1 MTDIKE
7 SENAPPSTVKKW
19 VVCRRKEEMTD
30 MMVVAHNLSAMYTQR
45 QLGINTKKQ
54 MKSAEKLSSGYKINR
69 SADNA
74 AGLSISEKMRC
85 QIRGL
90 TQGVNNTEEGVS
102 LCQVADGALAEV
114 TDMIHRITELSVQS
128 ANGTNADS
136 DRQAIQM
143 EVDQLITE
151 IDRIGNTTKFNEKYL
166 FKGGHSVVINPAG
179 GSKTETIENL
189 TISDFVLADVDLGRT
204 PITESGYPDNL
215 NLQAI
220 VKKAD
225 SAFNGRAFNLVYG
238 NGSTSSSSLRL
249 TDNNG
254 NRTEVRLE
262 SMDISDFQFDNNSK
276 TWSRKLT
283 TLNPKVVITQRI
295 QIDDAAETEKKYKI
309 SYGFDYN
316 KSDVQAIE
324 FMFHVD
330 TAYNNNDMCEG
341 YYVDGKRLENYC
353 VYSKND
359 SGLITG
365 SSSNYIY
372 TDKIPQDFSIVDV
385 DNALPFSEKIAF
397 PEDGKPDSLSIG
409 FYDEIHEWPYYNA
422 SLDTNLGENTNRKD
436 LGFSLYYDI
445 TKRDKPVSFDY
456 GIVSLAADKNIENV
470 VITTDKS
477 TPEPLSPLKL
487 EFPELLWIQ
496 SGAESGDGL
505 NIILSPMNSRIL
517 GMNGLSVLTEED
529 SLKALDCMENAL
541 KQVTGIRSTF
551 GAQQNRLEHIIDNEN
566 NIIENTTAT
575 ESRIRDTDIAD
586 EMVRFSRLNI
596 LGQVG
601 ESILAQAN
609 QDQQNVLSL
618 LGQR

>member
-1 MTDIKE
+1 M
-7 SENAPPSTVKKW
+7 V
-19 VVCRRKEEMTD
+19 
-30 MMVVAHNLSAMYTQR
+30 VVAHNLSAMYTQR
-45 QLGINTKKQ
+45 QMGINTKKQ
-54 MKSAEKLSSGYKINR
+54 EKSAEKLSSGYKINR
-69 SADNA
+69 AADNA

-166 FKGGHSVVINPAG
+166 FKGGHSVVINRTG

-204 PITESGYPDNL
+204 PLTASGYPDNL

-225 SAFNGRAFNLVYG
+225 SAFNGQAFNLVFG

-249 TDNNG
+249 TDNAG
-254 NRTEVRLE
+254 NRTVVKLK
-262 SMDISDFQFDNNSK
+262 SMGISGFQFDNNNK
-276 TWSRKLT
+276 EWSRKLT
-283 TLNPKVVITQRI
+283 TSDSKVVITQMV
-295 QIDDAAETEKKYKI
+295 QIDDDAKTEKKYKI

-316 KSDVQAIE
+316 KDDVKAIE

-330 TAYNNNDMCEG
+330 TAYNNDDMCEG

-353 VYSKND
+353 VYSKDD
-359 SGLITG
+359 SELIKG
-365 SSSNYIY
+365 SVSNYIY
-372 TDKIPQDFSIVDV
+372 TNKIPQDFSIVDV

-397 PEDGKPDSLSIG
+397 PEKGKPDSLSIG
-409 FYDEIHEWPYYNA
+409 FYDKIDEWSYYNA

-445 TKRDKPVSFDY
+445 TKRDKPISFDY
-456 GIVSLAADKNIENV
+456 GIVSLAADKNIENI

-477 TPEPLSPLKL
+477 TPEILSPLKL

-505 NIILSPMNSRIL
+505 NLILSPMNSRIL
-517 GMNGLSVLTEED
+517 GINGLSVLTDED

-609 QDQQNVLSL
+609 QDQQGVLSL
-618 LGQR
+618 LG